1 MGWKWVDDESSD
13 SLASGRGF
21 GELGELVNPNARSGE
36 DRCLTRRVV
45 KSSCRTEE
53 VEPGRFVKKCEMTE
67 QTLRDCIG
75 RPIEVVESK
84 TEHTEE
90 DVTDEVTRGVAPFD
104 SAIIEPF
111 TFPGLRG
118 DIEAMERGLFG
129 GLNRFLESA
138 EEMTNEF
145 FRSFGIPSWQGRE
158 SNFGRW
164 KPADKQQH
172 ERDPSEQINES
183 PYSEYA
189 GEIRD
194 V

>member
-21 GELGELVNPNARSGE
+21 GEIGELVNPNSRSGE
-36 DRCLTRRVV
+36 DRFSTRRVM

-53 VEPGRFVKKCEMTE
+53 VEPGRFVRKCEKTE

-75 RPIEVVESK
+75 RPTEVVESK
-84 TEHTEE
+84 TEHTED
-90 DVTDEVTRGVAPFD
+90 DVTDEVTSGVVPFD
-104 SAIIEPF
+104 SRINDLF

-145 FRSFGIPSWQGRE
+145 FHSLGIPSRQGRE
-158 SNFGRW
+158 STFGRG
-164 KPADKQQH
+164 KPADKQR
-172 ERDPSEQINES
+172 EIYPSEQPNES